1 MPSFES
7 LYLLF
12 PGRRNS
18 GSSQLARSVFQSYP
32 PLISSVLCP
41 TRGWET
47 KCLFLKGKSWD
58 STDQHKNV
66 NHATKRMYS
75 YMKKQKNQLAYL
87 SHSEF
92 IWPYYSV
99 CYWKILYTQWYNW
112 KGHWWITVY
121 QVYCDSFKCLNIGKP
136 RDEVYC

>member
-1 MPSFES
+1 MVCICCEILDKLTFITCKVTILSLNWQYLEYWKYDNRYVLSFES

-58 STDQHKNV
+58 STDQLKND

-75 YMKKQKNQLAYL
+75 YTKKQKNQLAYL
-87 SHSEF
+87 SRFE
-92 IWPYYSV
+92 
-99 CYWKILYTQWYNW
+99 
-112 KGHWWITVY
+112 
-121 QVYCDSFKCLNIGKP
+121 
-136 RDEVYC
+136 

>member
-1 MPSFES
+1 MVCICCEILDKLTFITCKVTILSLNWQYLEYWKYDNRYVLSFES

-41 TRGWET
+41 TRGRET

-58 STDQHKNV
+58 STDQLKNA

-75 YMKKQKNQLAYL
+75 YTKKQKNQLAYL
-87 SHSEF
+87 SRFE
-92 IWPYYSV
+92 
-99 CYWKILYTQWYNW
+99 
-112 KGHWWITVY
+112 
-121 QVYCDSFKCLNIGKP
+121 
-136 RDEVYC
+136 